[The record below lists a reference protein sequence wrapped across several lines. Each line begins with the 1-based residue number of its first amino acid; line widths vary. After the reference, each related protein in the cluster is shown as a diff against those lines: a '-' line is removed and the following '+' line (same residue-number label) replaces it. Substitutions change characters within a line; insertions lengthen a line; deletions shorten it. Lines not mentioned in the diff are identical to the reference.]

1 MEPVQYVSPKNLNIK
16 FNLKNQTYIKQINLE
31 INAAAAPAPEIST
44 APQNKLKIKDILKN
58 TIKIK

>member
-31 INAAAAPAPEIST
+31 INAAAPAAV

>member
-31 INAAAAPAPEIST
+31 INAAAPATEIST

>member
-31 INAAAAPAPEIST
+31 INAAAAPEIST
-44 APQNKLKIKDILKN
+44 VPQNKLKIKDILKN